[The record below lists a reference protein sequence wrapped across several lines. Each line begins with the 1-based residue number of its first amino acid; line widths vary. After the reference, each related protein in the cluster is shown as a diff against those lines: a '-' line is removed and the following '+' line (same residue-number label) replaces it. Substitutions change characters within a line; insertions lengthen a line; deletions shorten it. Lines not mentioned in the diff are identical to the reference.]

1 MNTLNSNSNEA
12 VSGSLGRKSRVRRM
26 SVAESGVDLLHPP
39 TGLTEREAGILA
51 EARAIWLRCAAKGGV
66 ALESPRAVREY
77 LISLLACQERELFVM
92 VALDNRHRLIASDIL
107 FAGTIDGSS
116 VHPREVVKCAL
127 RHNAAAVIFSHNH
140 PSGVAEASQADE
152 LITLRLRDAL
162 GLVDIRV
169 LDHLIV
175 GAGHAVPFAERGLL

>member
-1 MNTLNSNSNEA
+1 
-12 VSGSLGRKSRVRRM
+12 
-26 SVAESGVDLLHPP
+26 
-39 TGLTEREAGILA
+39 
-51 EARAIWLRCAAKGGV
+51 
-66 ALESPRAVREY
+66 
-77 LISLLACQERELFVM
+77 M

-175 GAGHAVPFAERGLL
+175 GAGHAVSFAERGLL